1 MVMDTAAEDLVQ
13 KGLKKFKP
21 LLWLRDGRNVKRI
34 KQARTAEELLDL
46 LPLATG
52 LADSA
57 WQEQV
62 RQFGPEVLP
71 LISERLKM
79 LRPAQDQAKQDMTVE
94 KLIAAL
100 RWRGEAGGQVLLERF
115 DDLNLY
121 GRSLACVVLGLVGMR
136 SSADTMWTFY
146 HKAVRNRGQSYF
158 VGALWGLIDL
168 HDERAGEALAD
179 LLRQRHYFY
188 ELFGFLSLAGD
199 ARAVSP
205 LLQEL
210 QRRPDEQRMDPLMA
224 LLSISHRLGR
234 EALRAELA
242 KVASPPETPA
252 SHEAVV
258 EAILSK
264 PADYAQAHFQLFYR
278 GLNTADV
285 AQLIPG
291 ED

>member
-1 MVMDTAAEDLVQ
+1 MVMDTETEDLVQ
-13 KGLKKFKP
+13 KGLNKLKP
-21 LLWLRDGRNVKRI
+21 LLWLRDKGNVKLI

-46 LPLATG
+46 LPLASG

-57 WQEQV
+57 WQERM
-62 RQFGPEVLP
+62 RQFGPEVVP
-71 LISERLKM
+71 LISERLKL
-79 LRPAQDQAKQDMTVE
+79 LRPAQDQEKQDMAVE

-100 RWRGEAGGQVLLERF
+100 RWRGEASGQVLLERF

-121 GRSLACVVLGLVGMR
+121 GRGLACVVLGLLGMR
-136 SSADTMWTFY
+136 SSADTIWAFY
-146 HKAVRNRGQSYF
+146 HKAVRHRGQSYF

-168 HDERAGEALAD
+168 HDERASEALAD

-199 ARAVSP
+199 TRAVIP
-205 LLQEL
+205 LFQEL
-210 QRRPDEQRMDPLMA
+210 KRQPDEQQLDALMA
-224 LLSISHRLGR
+224 LLSIGHRLGR

-242 KVASPPETPA
+242 KVASPQETPA
-252 SHEAVV
+252 SRDAAVEV
-258 EAILSK
+258 LLSR

-278 GLNTADV
+278 GLNAADV
-285 AQLIPG
+285 AQIFPG

>member
-1 MVMDTAAEDLVQ
+1 MVVDTEAENLVQ
-13 KGLKKFKP
+13 QGLKKFKP
-21 LLWLRDGRNVKRI
+21 LLWLRDGGNVRRI
-34 KQARTAEELLDL
+34 KKARTAEELLEL

-57 WQEQV
+57 WHEQM
-62 RQFGPEVLP
+62 QKFGPEVVP
-71 LISERLKM
+71 LVSERLKV
-79 LRPAQDQAKQDMTVE
+79 LRPAQNHEKQEMAVE

-115 DDLNLY
+115 DGLNLY
-121 GRSLACVVLGLVGMR
+121 GRSLACVVLGLLRMP
-136 SSADTMWTFY
+136 SSADTIWSFY
-146 HKAVRNRGQSYF
+146 HKALRSRGESYF

-179 LLRQRHYFY
+179 LLRQRRYFY

-199 ARAVSP
+199 TRAVIP

-210 QRRPDEQRMDPLMA
+210 QRQPDEQRMDLMMA
-224 LLSISHRLGR
+224 LLSIGHRLGR

-242 KVASPPETPA
+242 KVDSPQEPPA
-252 SHEAVV
+252 SREAAV

-278 GLNTADV
+278 GFNAADV
-285 AQLIPG
+285 IPG
-291 ED
+291 EG